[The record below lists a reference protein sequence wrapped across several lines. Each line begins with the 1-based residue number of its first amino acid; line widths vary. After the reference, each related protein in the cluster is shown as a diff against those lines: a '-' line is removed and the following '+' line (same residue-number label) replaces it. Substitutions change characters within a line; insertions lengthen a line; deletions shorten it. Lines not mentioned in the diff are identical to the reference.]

1 MKPISIRNRKPS
13 EDGYM
18 LVVVIFMLAILML
31 SLTVAAPVIKKEI
44 QRDRDVELMHRGKQY
59 ARAVKLYYKRFG
71 AYPPSMEALV
81 KTNDVRFL
89 RKKYID
95 LSTGKEEW
103 KIIRVGQQKTP
114 RMGFFGVP
122 LGAAGMTG
130 AGGVTGAT
138 PFASSSTG
146 SAGAPTS
153 TSQAG
158 TPSSSADSSSA
169 ASLPAPANESASS
182 AGLTSQTFGGMPI
195 MGFSPNSPKQSILIY
210 KKKDHYN
217 EWEFLYDPLADQAMQ
232 GGNLGTIGQPINA
245 TPTGVGS
252 GVPSGFSLN
261 LNNSN
266 GTNGGSNSSGSS
278 FGSPTSPTPPATPA
292 PSGTP

>member
-13 EDGYM
+13 EEGYM

-31 SLTVAAPVIKKEI
+31 SLTVAAPVIKKDI

-71 AYPPSMEALV
+71 AYPPSMDALV

-95 LSTGKEEW
+95 LSTGKEDW
-103 KIIRVGQQKTP
+103 RIIRVGQQKTP
-114 RMGFFGVP
+114 TMGFFGVP
-122 LGAAGMTG
+122 LGVAGMTG
-130 AGGVTGAT
+130 TGGVTGAT
-138 PFASSSTG
+138 PFASSSTSG
-146 SAGAPTS
+146 TGTS
-153 TSQAG
+153 TSTSAAG
-158 TPSSSADSSSA
+158 TSGSSTDSSSG

-182 AGLTSQTFGGMPI
+182 AGLTPQTFGGMPI
-195 MGFSPNSPKQSILIY
+195 MGFSPNSPKESILIY

-217 EWEFLYDPLADQAMQ
+217 EWEFLYDPMADQMMQQ
-232 GGNLGTIGQPINA
+232 GGNIGAIGQPITNGL
-245 TPTGVGS
+245 PTGS
-252 GVPSGFSLN
+252 ATGFSLN

-266 GTNGGSNSSGSS
+266 GTNGGSGTNGNSSG
-278 FGSPTSPTPPATPA
+278 SPTPPATPA
-292 PSGTP
+292 PPPTQ